1 MLASAH
7 FMKILTCSFQMDNLV
22 NVIKTLMNI
31 EIIFEGKKRNITH
44 THTHRVI
51 TTKTP
56 RITKDG

>member
-31 EIIFEGKKRNITH
+31 EIIFEGKKKKITH
-44 THTHRVI
+44 THTQSNNN
-51 TTKTP
+51 KNSQ
-56 RITKDG
+56 DY

>member
-44 THTHRVI
+44 THRVI